1 MLELLNENFKVTI
14 YLKENMIT
22 MRLKI
27 ETLKREMESIKRTKW
42 KF

>member
-1 MLELLNENFKVTI
+1 MLELLNEDFKVTI
-14 YLKENMIT
+14 YLKENIT
-22 MRLKI
+22 MRLEI